1 MIIILFLA
9 YLNQHTFQQ
18 QRNVLLSI
26 LDISLLC
33 FKSTIIAVFIIKCGS
48 NGRHLYSKLNNF
60 EVQQR
65 RSNKYCRG
73 WRAAVYHQARLHC
86 TAASYT
92 HCFYSASRGAEGGQV
107 GGGVQCRLRRNRKKR
122 QPPTPPASLALP
134 PCRTGQTFME
144 SADIFVNNFSPMRRR
159 Q

>member
-48 NGRHLYSKLNNF
+48 NGRHLYSKLNNS

-73 WRAAVYHQARLHC
+73 WRAAVYHQPGY
-86 TAASYT
+86 TAPLPATPTVFILPSEGLRAGRWGAG
-92 HCFYSASRGAEGGQV
+92 FSADCEEIE
-107 GGGVQCRLRRNRKKR
+107 KKR